1 MDVKPYINPFK
12 EGSGDK
18 VEEQVTVSTSSAH

>member
-12 EGSGDK
+12 EDSGDK
-18 VEEQVTVSTSSAH
+18 IEEPVTVSTSSAH